1 MEFRPSI
8 TSIGRDRKRLIQ
20 LILVSPYIF
29 RIRASSRFRGKLK
42 KEKESFLG
50 LSYNRNC
57 FLIRWNPGQTL
68 PSFLPSSLEK
78 HNFIPFV
85 PLPFLIPQA
94 MLKASHLHA
103 VAYFSIKLFSLLL
116 NYLYSLFYSWF
127 KLIFNFPRGDY
138 LRNLFIDCS
147 KTKGISLT
155 ISLAFINFVK
165 NYYNYCMILF

>member
-1 MEFRPSI
+1 MPLRRTMEFRPSI

-50 LSYNRNC
+50 LSE
-57 FLIRWNPGQTL
+57 LLLDTMKSWPD

-116 NYLYSLFYSWF
+116 NYLHSLFYS
-127 KLIFNFPRGDY
+127 
-138 LRNLFIDCS
+138 
-147 KTKGISLT
+147 
-155 ISLAFINFVK
+155 
-165 NYYNYCMILF
+165 